1 MRVLLAAI
9 NAKYIHTSLSVRA
22 LSAYVDRPDVSFAE
36 FTINERAEDVLKR
49 IYQIKADAVLFSCYI
64 WNIGFVLRVA
74 GMLKKV
80 SPGTEIILGGPEVSF
95 DSRAY
100 MQKYKFIDGIMR
112 GEGEETFADYL
123 SSGKAVKGITYRSG
137 DTIIE
142 MPEREPVRSLDS
154 LPFPYTDEDIAENR
168 HKLIYYE
175 SSRGCPFRCSYC
187 LSSTVHNVRFR
198 NTATVK
204 QELKRFIDGGVRIVK
219 FVDRTFNADRQR
231 AAELIRFL
239 AEQDCDTQFH
249 FEIAAD
255 LINDEI
261 TDILNSAP
269 KNRFLLEIGVQSANP
284 KTLEAIDRKAELL
297 KISEAVRR
305 LKGAVHMH
313 LDLIAGLPYEDYVS
327 FSKSFDE
334 VMALEPDVLQLGFL
348 KLLRGTKIRREY
360 DKHGYVFEDE
370 PPYEVLFNSYIS
382 YDELLKLHS
391 IENVFE
397 KYYNSGAFKNALSR
411 LSKRYDSQFAMYS
424 ELSEYF
430 EANGYLEIGI
440 SQQRMYAILAAFCGD
455 GDMLD
460 YIKLDYFINTHN
472 PSTPEW
478 ALSPYNRSLLRY
490 RFELLTETFIL
501 ERLPEYAGKSVKEI
515 IKSLW
520 FEEFDYDVLG
530 NGEKRK
536 NIIIFDKK
544 YNRIVRAEG

>member
-1 MRVLLAAI
+1 MRVLLAAV

-22 LSAYVDRPDVSFAE
+22 LAAYADSPDVSFAE
-36 FTINERAEDVLKR
+36 FTINERVEDVLKR
-49 IYQIKADAVLFSCYI
+49 IYLIKADSVLFSCYI
-64 WNIGFVLRVA
+64 WNIGFVLKVA

-80 SPGTEIILGGPEVSF
+80 SPKTEIILGGPEVSF

-100 MQKYKFIDGIMR
+100 MQKYGFIDGIMR
-112 GEGEETFADYL
+112 GEGEEIFADYL
-123 SSGKAVKGITYRSG
+123 RYGKAVNGITYRSG
-137 DTIIE
+137 DKVVE
-142 MPEREPVRSLDS
+142 MPGREPVCSLDR

-198 NTATVK
+198 NTDIVK

-219 FVDRTFNADRQR
+219 FVDRTFNADRRR

-239 AEQDCDTQFH
+239 ADQDCETQFH

-261 TDILNSAP
+261 TDILRSAP
-269 KNRFLLEIGVQSANP
+269 KNRFLLEIGVQSTNM
-284 KTLEAIDRKAELL
+284 KTLEAIDRKADFM
-297 KISEAVRR
+297 KITETVRK

-327 FSKSFDE
+327 FARSFDE
-334 VMALEPDVLQLGFL
+334 VMALDPDVLQLGFL

-360 DKHGYVFEDE
+360 EKHGYVFEDE

-382 YDELLKLHS
+382 YEELLKLHS
-391 IENVFE
+391 IESVFE
-397 KYYNSGAFKNALSR
+397 KYHNSGVFKNALSR
-411 LSKRYDSQFAMYS
+411 LSQRYTSQFVMYS
-424 ELSEYF
+424 DLAEFF
-430 EANGYLEIGI
+430 EMNGYSDIGI
-440 SQQRMYAILAAFCGD
+440 SQQKLYAILAEFCGG
-455 GDMLD
+455 GDILD

-478 ALSPYNRSLLRY
+478 ALSPYNRSLLRR
-490 RFELLTETFIL
+490 RFEILSETFIS
-501 ERLPEYAGKSVKEI
+501 ERLPEYIGKPVKEM

-544 YNRIVRAEG
+544 YNRIVRA